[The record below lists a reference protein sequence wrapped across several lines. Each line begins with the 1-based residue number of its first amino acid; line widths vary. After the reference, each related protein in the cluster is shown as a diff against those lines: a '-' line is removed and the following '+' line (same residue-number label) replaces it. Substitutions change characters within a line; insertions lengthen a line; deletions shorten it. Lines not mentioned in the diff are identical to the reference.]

1 MYYDYVKKHTEL
13 LYRQVLGEDVS
24 EDKKRIEN
32 ELYIRNKPEIYG
44 GDKGLLI
51 KIEKNFET
59 DCSILYHKGYPE
71 PKKLTVLSF
80 YQASELIEKQAENGK
95 QSKRNKKRK

>member
-1 MYYDYVKKHTEL
+1 MYYAYVKKHTEL
-13 LYRQVLGEDVS
+13 LYREILEEDVT
-24 EDKKRIEN
+24 EEKKRIEN

-44 GDKGLLI
+44 GEKGLLI

-59 DCSILYHKGYPE
+59 NCAILYQKGYPD
-71 PKKLTVLSF
+71 PKRLSVLSF

-95 QSKRNKKRK
+95 SKGNKKHK